1 MANFTEVT
9 ACDPSHGL
17 SMIDLCQYVILNS
30 DICEGGGFIQ
40 YVQWTMCQ
48 DTLFARY
55 LVFAFS
61 LVCLVFFIMVLLT
74 SADDYFSVN
83 VASIVEHFKISQ
95 NVAGVTFMAFANGA
109 PDFFNSLASVLSTKH
124 PKAGL
129 AIGELLGGITFV
141 SLVVAGSVA
150 MVQPFH
156 IMRRPFIRDIAFFGI
171 TFAILLVAFLTGK
184 IVYIWLPLTLLVLYI
199 LYAITFLGGQ
209 YLRKKFEIAK
219 AEKQISRR
227 PTIDIK
233 VIGVDDSEADPPS
246 RQSSSYNHHESIK
259 TPEVLTRTNSV
270 SSFKQKAI
278 NFIDQHH
285 LFVSEHEIPEEKIY
299 ISKNRKSIFVTDAG
313 DRATSNVTEND
324 TSSPAFANGAPDF
337 FNSLA
342 SVLSTKHPKAGLAI
356 GELLGGITFVS
367 LVVAGSVAMVQ
378 PFHIMRRPFI
388 RDIAFF
394 GITFAILLVAFL
406 TGKIVYIWL
415 PLTLLVL
422 YILYAITFLGGQYL
436 RKKFEI
442 AKAEKQ
448 ISRRPT
454 IDIKV
459 IGVDDSEADPPSRQS
474 SSYNHHESIKTP
486 EVLTRTNSVSSF
498 KQKAIN
504 FIDQHHLFVSE
515 HEIPEQKIY
524 ISKNRKSI
532 FVTDAGNR
540 ATSSVTEN
548 DTSSPVPDWLKR
560 REQMNEKNI
569 LHKIWIDV
577 NPWDSD
583 EFAELNIFEKVLFTI
598 KQPIFFVMNLTNPLG
613 NKEWNKYLTVLQIF
627 VCPMIFL
634 TCFQISFINPSY
646 GGPGLWAYFLGPSF
660 IVAAVVFYFTDE
672 SKEPHYYKIIAT
684 FAGFAIS
691 ISYIYAVATEIVG
704 IAGLLGLISGLSH
717 EIIGLTVLAWS
728 NSVGDL
734 FSDIAVSK
742 TYPRMAYT
750 AATGGVLFNILMG
763 FSIPFLIAVLQGK
776 DVSLQFTPVTKV
788 LLFFVSLSF
797 AYSLC
802 FVVIRKFKIDK
813 FYAIGLYVIYVA
825 FLISAILAEAGV
837 FKL

>member
-227 PTIDIK
+227 TTIDIK

-324 TSSPAFANGAPDF
+324 TSSP
-337 FNSLA
+337 
-342 SVLSTKHPKAGLAI
+342 
-356 GELLGGITFVS
+356 
-367 LVVAGSVAMVQ
+367 
-378 PFHIMRRPFI
+378 
-388 RDIAFF
+388 
-394 GITFAILLVAFL
+394 
-406 TGKIVYIWL
+406 
-415 PLTLLVL
+415 
-422 YILYAITFLGGQYL
+422 
-436 RKKFEI
+436 
-442 AKAEKQ
+442 
-448 ISRRPT
+448 
-454 IDIKV
+454 
-459 IGVDDSEADPPSRQS
+459 
-474 SSYNHHESIKTP
+474 
-486 EVLTRTNSVSSF
+486 
-498 KQKAIN
+498 
-504 FIDQHHLFVSE
+504 
-515 HEIPEQKIY
+515 
-524 ISKNRKSI
+524 
-532 FVTDAGNR
+532 
-540 ATSSVTEN
+540 
-548 DTSSPVPDWLKR
+548 VPDWLKR

-583 EFAELNIFEKVLFTI
+583 EFAELNIFEK
-598 KQPIFFVMNLTNPLG
+598 
-613 NKEWNKYLTVLQIF
+613 
-627 VCPMIFL
+627 
-634 TCFQISFINPSY
+634 
-646 GGPGLWAYFLGPSF
+646 
-660 IVAAVVFYFTDE
+660 
-672 SKEPHYYKIIAT
+672 
-684 FAGFAIS
+684 
-691 ISYIYAVATEIVG
+691 VATEIVG

-742 TYPRMAYT
+742 T
-750 AATGGVLFNILMG
+750 
-763 FSIPFLIAVLQGK
+763 
-776 DVSLQFTPVTKV
+776 
-788 LLFFVSLSF
+788 
-797 AYSLC
+797 
-802 FVVIRKFKIDK
+802 
-813 FYAIGLYVIYVA
+813 
-825 FLISAILAEAGV
+825 
-837 FKL
+837 